1 MVDGGPLYNMSAF
14 VTNVSGKVVYQL
26 NVYSHIEV
34 FILDFFYGLFKLL
47 PPNTFSVIMFT
58 NHCDGD

>member
-34 FILDFFYGLFKLL
+34 FILDFFYGLFKCG
-47 PPNTFSVIMFT
+47 V
-58 NHCDGD
+58 